1 MGFSLSSSSVASS
14 VGSSLAVGSSL
25 IASSGIIKM
34 PEYISPDKLGQAWV
48 DTIERKLRRE
58 MDKNH
63 NLEK

>member
-34 PEYISPDKLGQAWV
+34 PEYISPDKLG
-48 DTIERKLRRE
+48 
-58 MDKNH
+58 
-63 NLEK
+63 